1 MRQLPI
7 SLEAADGDSHG
18 SGSDGSILCNVTD
31 SRHDACQLE
40 ELDVPVTGAPSVE
53 GHRIESCQF
62 EYHIIHSASYNVPV
76 LYFTACKSDGK
87 LLTLEEVWRQ
97 VPGSYQERLR
107 HQRWTFITQQE
118 HPLLGRPFFQ
128 LHPCRTADLMKSVAP
143 ISKGNYVMTWLSSV
157 GPVVGLELPL
167 AFANLC
173 QAR

>member
-1 MRQLPI
+1 MRQLPL
-7 SLEAADGDSHG
+7 SLEAGNEESFGTGAM
-18 SGSDGSILCNVTD
+18 LC
-31 SRHDACQLE
+31 DAKDTRLDVNQLE
-40 ELDVPVTGAPSVE
+40 ELNDHVTVKSSIE
-53 GHRIESCQF
+53 ELQCESCQF

-87 LLTLEEVWRQ
+87 LLTLDEVWGQ

-128 LHPCRTADLMKSVAP
+128 LHPCRTADLMKSVVP
-143 ISKGNYVMTWLSSV
+143 HHKGNYVVTWLSSV

-167 AFANLC
+167 AFADLC